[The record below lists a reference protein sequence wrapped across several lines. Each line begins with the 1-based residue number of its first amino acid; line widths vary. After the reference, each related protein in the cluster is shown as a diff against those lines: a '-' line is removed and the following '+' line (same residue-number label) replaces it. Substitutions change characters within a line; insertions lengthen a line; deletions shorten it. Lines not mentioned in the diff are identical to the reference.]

1 MQLSCSRTIISFMA
15 PNPRVV
21 KACKEMKRYGI
32 AEQTVIPV
40 LKNLLD
46 LYDNNWVYIEDEN
59 YRVLSN
65 AFFDGQ
71 NDEVHVLCDIYQD

>member
-1 MQLSCSRTIISFMA
+1 MA

-21 KACKEMKRYGI
+21 KACKAMKRYGI
-32 AEQTVIPV
+32 AERTVVPV
-40 LKNLLD
+40 LKNLLN

-59 YRVLSN
+59 YRVLAN

-71 NDEVHVLCDIYQD
+71 NDEVHVLCDLYQDL